1 MPEDANNGSAV
12 QVEEVDK
19 VEHIFKDM
27 CDFYQVTPDQV
38 KKYEAILNKRV
49 HMVEMVIDNHFRT
62 VQQVIIKEDLDAHDD
77 VNKTNLKKEMSRKL
91 QDLTYLEKLNYIIH
105 R

>member
-1 MPEDANNGSAV
+1 MEANNGSAV

-19 VEHIFKDM
+19 EEHIFKDM
-27 CDFYQVTPDQV
+27 CDFYKVTTDQV

-62 VQQVIIKEDLDAHDD
+62 VQNLIINESVDQEDDA
-77 VNKTNLKKEMSRKL
+77 NKTNIRKEMGRKL
-91 QDLTYLEKLNYIIH
+91 
-105 R
+105 